1 MNLKSLEAKVQE
13 RKNFLKYLK
22 MTFWGI
28 FTLVLIFALIRFS
41 ELANLLAGVAILL
54 IGMTNLSLGFKS
66 FSGGLLEKILTHS
79 TNTKL
84 KSILFGAISTLI
96 MQSSTLVSIISLSF
110 LSAGLISLVAGVGII
125 FGANLGNTA
134 SSWLIVWL
142 TRVNISILAIPLLV
156 IGVLFFFQKD
166 NMIKSFGNIFIG
178 IGFFFLGVDY
188 IKNGFNEFQDAIDLS
203 YFDFTGFK
211 GVLIF
216 VGLGALLTGIIQS
229 STATI
234 AIIVAAL
241 LTGQISFENSLAAT
255 LGTSVGGVVTAV
267 LASLSTNVEGKKLAF
282 ANCIFNFTIA
292 IIIILIF
299 PYFIDFL
306 NGMAKILNIE
316 NLALKMA
323 LFHTLFNLL
332 GIFIF
337 VLFIPQLVNFLNKIV
352 KAPKDKNKDRP
363 LYLEPSLLKF
373 SDTAIE
379 ALQKESEHLYDNAY
393 AIIAHAIGLS
403 RKDIQSNKS
412 FEEILQNK
420 KWFSKNV
427 DLDYLYQARIKV
439 LFEAIIDFSTK
450 AQIHIDDELK
460 NHRIFTFK
468 IAAKNLT
475 EATKNL
481 KLVQENIKK
490 YSNCGNKDLALEYNK
505 IRSNLG
511 ELLRSIQELR
521 SVDDEK
527 VYLIIKNLQ
536 KGKEILKE
544 IDGLTLNNVEHLIL
558 VRKITTAEGIS
569 IINDTSFIAKIAKDL
584 IDAVE
589 IIFAREK
596 VLWDDIN

>member
-241 LTGQISFENSLAAT
+241 LAGQISFENSLAAT

-316 NLALKMA
+316 NLALKIA

-363 LYLEPSLLKF
+363 LYLELSLLKF

-379 ALQKESEHLYDNAY
+379 ALRKESEHLYDNAY
-393 AIIAHAIGLS
+393 AIIAHAIGFS
-403 RKDIQSNKS
+403 RKDIQSDKS
-412 FEEILQNK
+412 FKEILENK

-427 DLDYLYQARIKV
+427 DLDYLYQTRIKV

-450 AQIHIDDELK
+450 AQVYINDETK
-460 NHRIFTFK
+460 NHKIFTFK
-468 IAAKNLT
+468 MAAKNLAET
-475 EATKNL
+475 TKNL
-481 KLVQENIKK
+481 KIIQANIKK
-490 YSNCGNKDLALEYNK
+490 YSSSSNEFLALEYNK

-511 ELLRSIQELR
+511 ELLRSIEELR
-521 SVDDEK
+521 VVEDREK
-527 VYLIIKNLQ
+527 LYLIIKNLQ

-544 IDGLTLNNVEHLIL
+544 IDTLTLSNVEHLIS

-569 IINDTSFIAKIAKDL
+569 ILNDTTFAAKIAEEL
-584 IDAVE
+584 IGAVE
-589 IIFAREK
+589 VIFSK
-596 VLWDDIN
+596 DISN

>member
-1 MNLKSLEAKVQE
+1 MQEQKS
-13 RKNFLKYLK
+13 FLKYLK
-22 MTFWGI
+22 ISFWCI
-28 FTLVLIFALIRFS
+28 FTLILIFALIRFS
-41 ELANLLAGVAILL
+41 EFANLLAGIAILL

-66 FSGGLLEKILTHS
+66 FSGGLLEKILTRS

-84 KSILFGAISTLI
+84 KSILFGTISTLI

-166 NMIKSFGNIFIG
+166 NIIKSFGNIFIG

-241 LTGQISFENSLAAT
+241 LAGQISFENSLAAT

-292 IIIILIF
+292 IIIIAIF

-306 NGMAKILNIE
+306 NGIAGILNIE
-316 NLALKMA
+316 NVALKMA

-332 GIFIF
+332 GILIF
-337 VLFIPQLVNFLNKIV
+337 VLFIPQLVNFLNKSV

-363 LYLEPSLLKF
+363 LYLDPSLLKF

-379 ALQKESEHLYDNAY
+379 ALRKESEHLYDNAY

-420 KWFSKNV
+420 KWFSRNV
-427 DLDYLYQARIKV
+427 DLDYLYQTRIKV

-468 IAAKNLT
+468 IAAKNLI

-490 YSNCGNKDLALEYNK
+490 YSNCNNKDLALEYNK

-521 SVDDEK
+521 VVDDEK
-527 VYLIIKNLQ
+527 MYLIIKNLQ

-544 IDGLTLNNVEHLIL
+544 IDSLTLNNVEHLIL

-596 VLWDDIN
+596 VLWDDIS